1 MLSSDYEQ
9 LVPKLKEVLV
19 LPVVAVSKRMCG
31 LVWSGLRAGSIQAT
45 SGPAVMTYCPHFL
58 RSLGIDSR

>member
-9 LVPKLKEVLV
+9 LILKLKVLV

>member
-1 MLSSDYEQ
+1 MNNLC
-9 LVPKLKEVLV
+9 LNLKEVLV
-19 LPVVAVSKRMCG
+19 LPVVEVSTRMCG